1 MPPVFVVA
9 AALLMSSE
17 EFYQAW
23 NTCSAGV
30 PTRHVAYADA
40 CGISQVPWR
49 SVLCLCPAP
58 RPRPSRQDLA
68 LAILSMLPS
77 GHPGRRPQRVH
88 NIEANTGPQHPLSA
102 LHERRRRLPCK
113 TRFRLAGCAS
123 TGRGLNP
130 LDRFERFQVTSH
142 SPFQD
147 FACRKGGLCQAPVRR
162 TRAGAGLSRPLYP
175 SRRAGKLSSHPARR
189 RPGRLHLEDYRHHG
203 KTKVLTLAADEF
215 IRRFLLH
222 AVPNG
227 FHRIRHV
234 GFLANGHRT
243 AKLALCR
250 ALLAAPTPE
259 PPPAESY
266 RERTRRLTGH
276 ALDVCPD
283 CGGVMLERGPLP
295 RRPQPQAPF
304 WCDSS

>member
-88 NIEANTGPQHPLSA
+88 NIEANTGPQHPLST

-113 TRFRLAGCAS
+113 NSLPA
-123 TGRGLNP
+123 
-130 LDRFERFQVTSH
+130 
-142 SPFQD
+142 
-147 FACRKGGLCQAPVRR
+147 GGLRLYREGVEPSGSLRKVS
-162 TRAGAGLSRPLYP
+162 GYIPFSFPGLRLSQGWSMPSARSPDP
-175 SRRAGKLSSHPARR
+175 SRCWPISAAIPIASRWQTLVSPGSPTARSTS
-189 RPGRLHLEDYRHHG
+189 PG
-203 KTKVLTLAADEF
+203 KT
-215 IRRFLLH
+215 
-222 AVPNG
+222 
-227 FHRIRHV
+227 
-234 GFLANGHRT
+234 T
-243 AKLALCR
+243 AITAR
-250 ALLAAPTPE
+250 
-259 PPPAESY
+259 
-266 RERTRRLTGH
+266 
-276 ALDVCPD
+276 
-283 CGGVMLERGPLP
+283 P
-295 RRPQPQAPF
+295 R
-304 WCDSS
+304 C

>member
-88 NIEANTGPQHPLSA
+88 NIEANTGPQHPLST

-175 SRRAGKLSSHPARR
+175 SRRPGKLSSHPARR
-189 RPGRLHLEDYRHHG
+189 RPGRLHLERLPPSRQDQG
-203 KTKVLTLAADEF
+203 ADARC
-215 IRRFLLH
+215 RRIH
-222 AVPNG
+222 SAVPIPRRARTG
-227 FHRIRHV
+227 ST
-234 GFLANGHRT
+234 ASAMSASSRT
-243 AKLALCR
+243 AIAPQSWRCAVLC
-250 ALLAAPTPE
+250 
-259 PPPAESY
+259 SQ
-266 RERTRRLTGH
+266 
-276 ALDVCPD
+276 
-283 CGGVMLERGPLP
+283 P
-295 RRPQPQAPF
+295 RRQSHRRRRTTASAPAG
-304 WCDSS
+304 

>member
-1 MPPVFVVA
+1 VSPVPRLRRYYEGATTSRSRIPGPLWFRSQAPRMPPVFVVA

-147 FACRKGGLCQAPVRR
+147 FACRKGGLRQTAHELHALLPWNW
-162 TRAGAGLSRPLYP
+162 
-175 SRRAGKLSSHPARR
+175 HPPA
-189 RPGRLHLEDYRHHG
+189 
-203 KTKVLTLAADEF
+203 TLAA
-215 IRRFLLH
+215 
-222 AVPNG
+222 A
-227 FHRIRHV
+227 
-234 GFLANGHRT
+234 
-243 AKLALCR
+243 
-250 ALLAAPTPE
+250 
-259 PPPAESY
+259 
-266 RERTRRLTGH
+266 
-276 ALDVCPD
+276 
-283 CGGVMLERGPLP
+283 
-295 RRPQPQAPF
+295 
-304 WCDSS
+304 